1 MDEDPDADML
11 DVGSPTLISK
21 NFPYVP
27 SAANLKVLN
36 FIEATFDNII
46 AGLEVERPPFG
57 EVAVHLMRIT
67 RSKSRAKRHDRS
79 GVELK
84 ASSSS
89 SSSDDESSTKIRSRQ
104 VRYSWP
110 GDTAE
115 EAERFAYLLAIL
127 GEIRSAILS
136 GVVVTKRDIYY
147 HQPEL
152 FGKQEVVD
160 RWIDDI
166 AFTCGVT
173 RKDLMVTASPKGL
186 VCGLCVE
193 ERVQSVPM
201 NFDEITGEDVRH
213 LNWILVVEKEASFKT
228 LVESNF
234 DQASALGVGMLVTV
248 SSSIT
253 PLFLIRPKISSAA
266 ETSDLLQAKG
276 YPDLQTRSFL
286 RRVLDISALLSP
298 IPIFG
303 LFDGD
308 PDGLEILRCYKSGS
322 DALAQ
327 EAIYNLP
334 EVKWLGVDVCE
345 FLGNPQVMNEAVAL
359 TFRDRNRA
367 KGMLSRIHV
376 RDASAQT
383 AVTKR
388 MLQTM
393 LMLGKKMEIQALSK
407 IDGGLC
413 GWLEKVVTVA

>member
-11 DVGSPTLISK
+11 DVGSPTLISSSSV
-21 NFPYVP
+21 YIP

-36 FIEATFDNII
+36 FIETTFDNII

-79 GVELK
+79 GAELN
-84 ASSSS
+84 AGSSG
-89 SSSDDESSTKIRSRQ
+89 DDESSTKIRSRQ

-110 GDTAE
+110 GDTAK

-234 DQASALGVGMLVTV
+234 DQACALGVGMLVT
-248 SSSIT
+248 
-253 PLFLIRPKISSAA
+253 
-266 ETSDLLQAKG
+266 AKG

-286 RRVLDISALLSP
+286 RHVLNISALLSP

-359 TFRDRNRA
+359 TSRDRNRA

-383 AVTKR
+383 ASTKR
-388 MLQTM
+388 MLQMM

-413 GWLEKVVTVA
+413 GWLEKAVTVA